1 MPITTFGKERME
13 RNLNARRGRRI
24 SIVNSDPAARFLT
37 KIWSRVVV
45 YCIFNYFMLNFLKIV
60 HGDDIEDGLS
70 YVKLIQ
76 HPKIAPTILLA
87 NLSFSFVMYTF
98 SGFASL
104 DDVVDMSRTT
114 GDANAD
120 ALKETK
126 TGSSRRR
133 KKKSE

>member
-1 MPITTFGKERME
+1 ME

-24 SIVNSDPAARFLT
+24 SIVNNDPAARFLT
-37 KIWSRVVV
+37 KIWSRIVV
-45 YCIFNYFMLNFLKIV
+45 YCIFNYFMLNLLKIV

-104 DDVVDMSRTT
+104 DDVVDMSQTT

>member
-1 MPITTFGKERME
+1 ME

-104 DDVVDMSRTT
+104 DDVVDMSQTT

-133 KKKSE
+133 NKKSE

>member
-1 MPITTFGKERME
+1 MPITTFGEERME

-104 DDVVDMSRTT
+104 DDVVDMSQTT

>member
-1 MPITTFGKERME
+1 MPITTFGEDRME

-104 DDVVDMSRTT
+104 DDVVDMSQTT

>member
-1 MPITTFGKERME
+1 ME

-104 DDVVDMSRTT
+104 DDVVDMSQTT

>member
-1 MPITTFGKERME
+1 ME

-104 DDVVDMSRTT
+104 DAT
-114 GDANAD
+114 
-120 ALKETK
+120 
-126 TGSSRRR
+126 
-133 KKKSE
+133 

>member
-1 MPITTFGKERME
+1 MPITTFGEERME

-104 DDVVDMSRTT
+104 DDVVDMSQTT

-133 KKKSE
+133 NKKSE